1 MFSEHLF
8 LRTSL
13 ESCFW
18 KDHNISIWWLFK
30 NFYDAVYSFI
40 LGLTLTPLRRKSLPY
55 RNQSI
60 GLQRTSVDWF
70 LYDRNFRHERA
81 NSHRSLNIY
90 FIDFHQLSGTVS
102 SQPINQIILNCIYH
116 NKEMIKN
123 KPFELF
129 RSAPIYSTI
138 LERIKSHTQKC
149 VLILSW
155 RRSLQCRNQY
165 VDLLWKPMGWFL
177 YDRAH
182 DSRKD
187 TIKYTAFFVN

>member
-1 MFSEHLF
+1 M
-8 LRTSL
+8 
-13 ESCFW
+13 
-18 KDHNISIWWLFK
+18 
-30 NFYDAVYSFI
+30 
-40 LGLTLTPLRRKSLPY
+40 TLTPLRRKSLPY

-155 RRSLQCRNQY
+155 RRSLQYRNQY

-177 YDRAH
+177 YDGGH
-182 DSRKD
+182 DSGKD
-187 TIKYTAFFVN
+187 TIKHTAFFVN